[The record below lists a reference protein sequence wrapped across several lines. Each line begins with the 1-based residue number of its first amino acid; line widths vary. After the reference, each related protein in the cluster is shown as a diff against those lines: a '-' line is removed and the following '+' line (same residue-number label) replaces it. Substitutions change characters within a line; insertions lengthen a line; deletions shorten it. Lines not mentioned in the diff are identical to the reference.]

1 MTFLISAWRQ
11 ILHLYYVQLAL
22 IRYRHS
28 LVQNLTSDKHFSTPR
43 MTVAITFGSVD
54 SYKCVSSKMT
64 AEITTFVYI
73 DKNSYFHYQCT
84 INSLWQH
91 VLFLWTTKYFIRSL
105 LYLILLLRD
114 ISDAFNSI
122 FRPSKIIT
130 YSMIIIIYE
139 HIIFI
144 WCTSR

>member
-28 LVQNLTSDKHFSTPR
+28 LVQNLTSDKHFTTPR
-43 MTVAITFGSVD
+43 MTVAITVGSVD

-73 DKNSYFHYQCT
+73 DKKFLF
-84 INSLWQH
+84 SLPVYPQQP
-91 VLFLWTTKYFIRSL
+91 LT
-105 LYLILLLRD
+105 
-114 ISDAFNSI
+114 ACSI
-122 FRPSKIIT
+122 PLNN
-130 YSMIIIIYE
+130 
-139 HIIFI
+139 
-144 WCTSR
+144 